1 MFINQL
7 AEQVRSSGKHGVQM
21 LPGLMKLFVLLF
33 ADDVTLLAKTPSGL
47 QNPLNSLRDC
57 SVKMGMEANANIT
70 KVMVFRKGGHL
81 DKHE

>member
-1 MFINQL
+1 
-7 AEQVRSSGKHGVQM
+7 
-21 LPGLMKLFVLLF
+21 MKLFVLLF

-81 DKHE
+81 DKKWYCSGNLVNVVNNHTYIWVSLS